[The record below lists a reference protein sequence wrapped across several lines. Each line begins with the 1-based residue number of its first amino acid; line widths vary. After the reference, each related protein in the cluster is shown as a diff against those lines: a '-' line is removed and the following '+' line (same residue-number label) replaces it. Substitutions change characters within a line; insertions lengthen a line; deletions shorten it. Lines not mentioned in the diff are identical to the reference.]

1 MKARIAAL
9 WRYPVKSCA
18 GESVQ
23 HLQLD
28 DQGWPLGDRGWAIA
42 DAASELTW
50 MGAHARLALVQASL
64 SASGLGLRLRGQ
76 SEAVLAEDGPAI
88 TVRAWNAER
97 ADFDILSAHDAG
109 DAAASLL
116 QAATGAPLRLVRL
129 ATDAQRRPG
138 TNALHIVGDGSLA
151 AWAADCHRPPQ
162 GMDRRVR
169 ANIVLTGEDGAELPP
184 FLEDLATELR
194 IGGLRLQRTQPC
206 VRCVV
211 PGMDPSTGTSQAE
224 VLDALNRLSLNRLPN
239 APVQFGT
246 YARGLGAG
254 RLQVGDEVEL
264 ELEFG

>member
-23 HLQLD
+23 HLDLD

-42 DAASELTW
+42 NAAGELTW

-64 SASGLGLRLRGQ
+64 SDNGLELHLQGQ
-76 SEAVLAEDGPAI
+76 AEAALAEDGPPV

-97 ADFDILSAHDAG
+97 ADFDALSAHDAG
-109 DAAASLL
+109 DATAALL

-129 ATDAQRRPG
+129 AIEAQRRPG

-151 AWAADCHRPPQ
+151 AWAADCHPPPR
-162 GMDRRVR
+162 GMDRRAR
-169 ANIVLTGEDGAELPP
+169 ANIVLTGDDGAELQP
-184 FLEDLATELR
+184 FLEDLASELR
-194 IGGLRLQRTQPC
+194 LGSLRLRRTQPC
-206 VRCVV
+206 IRCVA
-211 PGMDPSTGTSQAE
+211 PGVDPSTGESQPQ
-224 VLDALNRLSLNRLPN
+224 VLDALNQLSLTRLPN

-246 YARGLGAG
+246 YALALSAG

-264 ELEFG
+264 ELDFG